1 MENPSFNGC
10 SNPAA
15 RTGRREVTAKD
26 PEILFGREPIS
37 ALKVV
42 ALIASTQRGAEPEP
56 VAWEAEARPSGR
68 QKARTRPT
76 HSYVLAAGRIL
87 WAAQ

>member
-1 MENPSFNGC
+1 MENPASDGY
-10 SNPAA
+10 SDPAA

-26 PEILFGREPIS
+26 REILFGREPIS

-56 VAWEAEARPSGR
+56 DAWEAGG
-68 QKARTRPT
+68 
-76 HSYVLAAGRIL
+76 LAAQPESPSIDQFTEGRASRTL
-87 WAAQ
+87 RSARR

>member
-26 PEILFGREPIS
+26 REILFGREPII
-37 ALKVV
+37 APKVV
-42 ALIASTQRGAEPEP
+42 ALTASTQRGAEPKP
-56 VAWEAEARPSGR
+56 DAWEAGAWLPGR
-68 QKARTRPT
+68 QKRDYQARSFLRARCEP
-76 HSYVLAAGRIL
+76 HPRLAR
-87 WAAQ
+87 